1 MPKSFLKPIYS
12 KQRELRNNQAVALW
26 DSRSCPNFYYF
37 PKVASTSKTMRK
49 YGISSYN
56 LHREC
61 WGNAPSYLTKK
72 QVDKLPKYMRRGGEY
87 GHDDVIMRNGYGL
100 DSNSKNLC
108 RRYGIKIHYKIN

>member
-12 KQRELRNNQAVALW
+12 KEKELRNNTAVALW

-37 PKVASTSKTMRK
+37 SKVASTAKTMRK

-61 WGNAPSYLTKK
+61 WGYAPSYLTKTE
-72 QVDKLPKYMRRGGEY
+72 VNKLPKYMRRGGEY
-87 GHDDVIMRNGYGL
+87 GHDDVIIRNGLGL
-100 DSNSKNLC
+100 VSKDKNFCKLHGINI
-108 RRYGIKIHYKIN
+108 RYIKN